1 MKVSELEIRESV
13 DGELYFRLPDDLLDR
28 LGWEEGDDLKFI
40 PQNDAFIIKKVKYE
54 TIELDFDDEELLK
67 YMQFA
72 HEKNIT
78 FNELCEEA
86 IKQAVKQTIKE
97 NINQKENALSHI
109 IADAQMILENLEIG
123 CQISDKDM
131 NQLLFFG
138 DLLTEIRMES
148 DEFNSEVKDKDLYA
162 LDKNLYMLK
171 KSQEITDEN
180 NNN

>member
-13 DGELYFRLPDDLLDR
+13 DGELYFRLPDDLLGR
-28 LGWEEGDDLKFI
+28 LGWEEGDNLKFT

-86 IKQAVKQTIKE
+86 IKQKIK
-97 NINQKENALSHI
+97 
-109 IADAQMILENLEIG
+109 
-123 CQISDKDM
+123 
-131 NQLLFFG
+131 
-138 DLLTEIRMES
+138 
-148 DEFNSEVKDKDLYA
+148 
-162 LDKNLYMLK
+162 
-171 KSQEITDEN
+171 
-180 NNN
+180 